1 MTVMRITP
9 NSPTNIAA
17 KGRVSKPIAIAMP
30 PRNSSQMTKEAQ
42 ILGGSK
48 PIYRLMSISIC
59 APSSVN
65 SFEAPKVA
73 IIAPAI
79 VRSTV

>member
-1 MTVMRITP
+1 
-9 NSPTNIAA
+9 
-17 KGRVSKPIAIAMP
+17 
-30 PRNSSQMTKEAQ
+30 
-42 ILGGSK
+42 
-48 PIYRLMSISIC
+48 MSISIC